1 VPVKKKFGKEEV
13 AGLAASFAE
22 RYGSYSN
29 QANFRNITDLKMFM
43 TRKMQIWADS
53 YLSEQRAASSSTNI
67 YYGIITKAVAKEIK
81 EYDEDSGQAS
91 ILVHTRRQEAIGSTS
106 NISNTFNQ
114 DIIIDLLKENDIWK
128 IDNAKWENK

>member
-1 VPVKKKFGKEEV
+1 MMI
-13 AGLAASFAE
+13 AL
-22 RYGSYSN
+22 
-29 QANFRNITDLKMFM
+29 
-43 TRKMQIWADS
+43 
-53 YLSEQRAASSSTNI
+53 
-67 YYGIITKAVAKEIK
+67 AKEIK